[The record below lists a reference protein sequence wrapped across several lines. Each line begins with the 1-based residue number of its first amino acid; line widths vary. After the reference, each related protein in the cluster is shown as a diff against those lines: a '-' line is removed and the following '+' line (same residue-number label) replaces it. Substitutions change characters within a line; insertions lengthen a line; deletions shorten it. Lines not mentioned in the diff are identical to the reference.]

1 MPRSKFQLQNQKIVK
16 SLAAIGPHT
25 LSPPGETA
33 IPDAVLQSLCP
44 DGNITPSVCAKI
56 MEFSQKE
63 KLVREKCDL
72 SKVKVRPDDGRI
84 YLIVKRKTISSINY
98 PGLIDKL
105 YDHFYGIQNCTLDNF
120 FEIWMKWRDEE
131 TSTSK
136 KTIKENRF
144 LWNALLKDREI
155 TKIPIKEL
163 KVQDYIAYF
172 RSITKDRQLTRKR
185 FNDLKSILNSMLYLA
200 VEKGIINHNC
210 LRDINYKQF
219 AFKAENHDIR
229 PYTEK
234 ERLQI
239 IAALSKQCNDFY
251 SLAILL
257 DFHLVL
263 RISELKGL
271 KWSDIHGN
279 SIRIQ
284 RFVNDKNE
292 IVDDIK
298 GHTEFGRRDMPLTP
312 AAKIILEKIRQLN
325 PDSEYILIRNGQP
338 LSTCTFNRR
347 LKKCCKE
354 LGIEY
359 RSSHGLRFST
369 ASIMYKNGVEDT
381 ELQKLLGHTT
391 LSMTRH
397 YLRNL
402 SGQDELTEKMS
413 SIQG

>member
-1 MPRSKFQLQNQKIVK
+1 
-16 SLAAIGPHT
+16 
-25 LSPPGETA
+25 
-33 IPDAVLQSLCP
+33 
-44 DGNITPSVCAKI
+44 

-84 YLIVKRKTISSINY
+84 YLIVKRKTISSISY

-163 KVQDYIAYF
+163 KVQDYITYF

-219 AFKAENHDIR
+219 SFKAENHDIR
-229 PYTEK
+229 PYTEE

-239 IAALSKQCNDFY
+239 IAALSEQSNDFY

-263 RISELKGL
+263 RIGELKGL
-271 KWSDIHGN
+271 KWNDIHGN

-397 YLRNL
+397 YLRNI

-413 SIQG
+413 SILG